1 MLFFNLLPTIFN
13 YQKSPTNNTDDIKV
27 EITAS

>member
-1 MLFFNLLPTIFN
+1 MLFLILSSTIFN
-13 YQKSPTNNTDDIKV
+13 YQKSPTDNNDDIKV

>member
-1 MLFFNLLPTIFN
+1 MLTLNLSSSIFN
-13 YQKSPTNNTDDIKV
+13 YQKSPTNNDDDIKV